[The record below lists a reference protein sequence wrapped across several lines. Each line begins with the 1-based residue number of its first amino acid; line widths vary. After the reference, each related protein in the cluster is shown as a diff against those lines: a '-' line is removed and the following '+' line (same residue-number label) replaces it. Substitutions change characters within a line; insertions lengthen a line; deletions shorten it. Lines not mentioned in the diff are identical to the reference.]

1 MEEIEQERH
10 RELLSITICCTIEL
24 YKKRNKE
31 NWTFLLLFLLSE
43 GSSPSMN
50 C

>member
-24 YKKRNKE
+24 YKKKE
-31 NWTFLLLFLLSE
+31 IKKTGHFYYCFYYLKAALRQ
-43 GSSPSMN
+43 
-50 C
+50 